1 MVVDIRRGV
10 HLWRGG
16 RLGTYYWILLFIEW
30 SEVECK
36 LPVTDTLSLHLFVT
50 TETYRAMVVG
60 GNLNGC
66 AGFGVGRHKEPLK
79 AIEKASRK
87 ARRNI
92 FFVDRYQ
99 GNGLTSD
106 LVGTQNN
113 TRCIIRAVDN
123 GLRGNPLMCEI
134 LLRFGITNAQCKAH
148 GPRHLWNVVR
158 GTFKAIA
165 THESIEEVSRKRGMR
180 ILSLDKALRV
190 QG

>member
-16 RLGTYYWILLFIEW
+16 RLGTYHWILFIEW